1 MSQGLCL
8 NQKLNKIHVS
18 RDWIVGAPFKR
29 IGHNDKRVFEP
40 ESGGR
45 SEDVL
50 LEFGRRKKK
59 QKANHSPGKPSRTS
73 QQLLKEREVEER
85 ARASELGSAVE
96 FCKQLDGYNGERVK
110 GK

>member
-29 IGHNDKRVFEP
+29 IGHIDKRVFEP

-50 LEFGRRKKK
+50 LEFGRRKNKK
-59 QKANHSPGKPSRTS
+59 NKTQSQSRQAKPDISAAAEGEGGWRES
-73 QQLLKEREVEER
+73 Q
-85 ARASELGSAVE
+85 G
-96 FCKQLDGYNGERVK
+96 F
-110 GK
+110 